1 MKQSMKQCRSNRL
14 ALGMEVCAL
23 LTVLA
28 ACPAVLAQKPVNSA
42 MSPISGTAATGP
54 AAAAAQAKPKP
65 VAAQEDE
72 SEKPNKPGSEGIKVH
87 GHWVLQVENA
97 DGTLGER
104 REFNNSLVTTYS
116 TFGGTAT
123 ADTTSGSAILAAA
136 LSGDIAVGNPAIGF
150 VQGTLSGDPSAWCG
164 FSNTATANIT
174 CFAYA
179 PTNSLWNITG
189 GTGPFDNNNGGTAG
203 VIYTTV
209 GLNETVNFTPTASLV
224 LTGNYTV
231 PPGLTS
237 VSAVQ
242 SLYGACAPAN
252 ATYLNSLTQL
262 QGSGNVRVA
271 DLSPSS
277 CVHSIV
283 GNSATESAIFGALTS
298 TAVQN
303 SSGAAQPLG
312 VSPGQIVT
320 VTLTIS
326 FS

>member
-1 MKQSMKQCRSNRL
+1 MKQSMKQCWSNRL

-42 MSPISGTAATGP
+42 MSPIPGTAATGP
-54 AAAAAQAKPKP
+54 AGAAAQAKPKP

-72 SEKPNKPGSEGIKVH
+72 SEKPNKPGREGIKVH

-116 TFGGTAT
+116 TFSGEP
-123 ADTTSGSAILAAA
+123 DTTSGSAILAAA

-150 VQGTLSGDPSAWCG
+150 VQGTLSGDPSTWCG
-164 FSNTATANIT
+164 FLTVTPNIT

-179 PTNSLWNITG
+179 PTNSLWNLSG
-189 GTGPFDNNNGGTAG
+189 ATGPFNNGGNAG
-203 VIYTTV
+203 VIYSTV

-242 SLYGACAPAN
+242 SLYGACAPAS
-252 ATYLNSLTQL
+252 ATYLNTLTQL

-271 DLSPSS
+271 DLSPSA
-277 CVHSIV
+277 CIHSIL
-283 GNSATESAIFGALTS
+283 GNSATEAVILGALTS

-320 VTLTIS
+320 VTLTLS